1 MPVRLPLSR
10 KDMLWLSAAVILG
23 VALIVGLLSQHATTT
38 GRAQN
43 DDWQTMFEGLVER
56 NATVTIGFAAPLTP
70 NNETSRTVDAASLQV
85 GDDFICFL
93 EAWNQ
98 GFRKTCTPFTNI
110 ASLTFIE

>member
-1 MPVRLPLSR
+1 MLKRSALSR
-10 KDMLWLSAAVILG
+10 KNLLWLSGAIILG
-23 VALIVGLLSQHATTT
+23 AAMVLGLLSQHATTT

-43 DDWQTMFEGLVER
+43 DDWRTMFEGLVER

-85 GDDFICFL
+85 GDDFVCFL
-93 EAWNQ
+93 ERWNQ
-98 GFRKTCTPFTNI
+98 GYRKTCTPFSNI